1 MRVGIALIALAG
13 LGACEMPTP
22 SPRTEMPLR
31 AILYHNS
38 LNVLMSDASL
48 CVGHRPG
55 RLRQWSGQLA
65 GCPHLLPYDA
75 WLAPHR
81 LPPRLVLS
89 QATTAGPAITT
100 VTVRTADGTDHLFVA
115 P

>member
-1 MRVGIALIALAG
+1 MRIGIALIALVG

-22 SPRTEMPLR
+22 SPRTEQPLQ

-55 RLRQWSGQLA
+55 RLREWSGQLA
-65 GCPHLLPYDA
+65 GCPHLLPYSA
-75 WLAPHR
+75 RLAR
-81 LPPRLVLS
+81 RNLPPRLVLS
-89 QATTAGPAITT
+89 QAAAPEPATTII
-100 VTVRTADGTDHLFVA
+100 TVRTADGTDHLFVA